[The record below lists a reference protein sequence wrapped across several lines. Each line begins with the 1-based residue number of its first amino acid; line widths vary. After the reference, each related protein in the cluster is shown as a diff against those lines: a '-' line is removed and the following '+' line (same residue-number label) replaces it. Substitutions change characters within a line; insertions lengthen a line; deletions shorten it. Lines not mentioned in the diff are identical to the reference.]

1 MLDPLG
7 RIRWRALALV
17 VSVLLLAPSAG
28 QSQGLQ
34 ELFGF
39 KPADPNAAS
48 ATETN
53 DAAASPAATDGAPS
67 AQENAAPRRPRR
79 AARSGE
85 GKPARR
91 ASSETYKNGQ
101 GGSLGERTNS
111 NTVAIISGDRGATS
125 AAVADDLSAVL
136 DSDDLRVLPI
146 LGKGGAQNIRDVRFM
161 KGVDL
166 GITQSNLLGH
176 FKRSNEIGPI
186 DGEIVYLAKLF
197 NEEMHVVVRTE
208 GGPATIEELSGQRVN
223 FGEAGSG
230 TQMTAREVF
239 GRLGVKPVE
248 VNLDQ
253 AQALQELEAGRL
265 AASVIVS
272 GKPVAA
278 VSRLTG
284 QGFKLLPVPYAKEL
298 RDDYLP
304 ATLTAEDY
312 PGLAAPVVDTVAVS
326 TVLIA
331 YNWPKGSDRYRR
343 LEKFVATFFPRVA
356 DLQAPPRHAK
366 WRETNLAAVLPG
378 WRRFGAAEEW
388 LRRNRGKVA
397 DWRDY
402 NGFFAAG
409 NADAGPSEDGRLFQ
423 EFLKWNR
430 DRKN

>member
-7 RIRWRALALV
+7 RMRCRALVLAAA
-17 VSVLLLAPSAG
+17 VLLVGASAG

-39 KPADPNAAS
+39 KPADPNAAQTTQ
-48 ATETN
+48 AN
-53 DAAASPAATDGAPS
+53 DATTSPAAADGTPAV
-67 AQENAAPRRPRR
+67 QDNAAPRRQRR
-79 AARSGE
+79 TARSGE
-85 GKPARR
+85 GKQARR
-91 ASSETYKNGQ
+91 SSDETYKNGQ
-101 GGSLGERTNS
+101 GGSLGERTNR

-136 DSDDLRVLPI
+136 DSKDLRVLPI

-166 GITQSNLLGH
+166 GITQSNLLGY

-197 NEEMHVVVRTE
+197 NEEMHVVVRAN
-208 GGPATIEELSGQRVN
+208 GGPASLDQLSGQRVS

-239 GRLGVKPVE
+239 GQLGVKPVE
-248 VNLDQ
+248 INLDQ

-265 AASVIVS
+265 AAAVIVS

-278 VSRLTG
+278 VSKLTG
-284 QGFKLLPVPYAKEL
+284 HGFKLLPVPYAKEL

-304 ATLTAEDY
+304 ATLTTEDY
-312 PGLAAPVVDTVAVS
+312 PDLAGPAVDTVAVS

-331 YNWPKGSDRYRR
+331 YDWPKGSDRYRR
-343 LEKFVATFFPRVA
+343 LEKFVAAFFPRVA

-388 LRRNRGKVA
+388 LRRNRDKVA

-402 NGFFAAG
+402 EGFFAAG
-409 NADAGPSEDGRLFQ
+409 DGAPSDGRLLQ
-423 EFLKWNR
+423 EFRKWNR

>member
-17 VSVLLLAPSAG
+17 VSVLLLPPSAG
-28 QSQGLQ
+28 RSQGLQ

-39 KPADPNAAS
+39 KPADPNAPQ
-48 ATETN
+48 TTQTN
-53 DAAASPAATDGAPS
+53 DATSSPAATDGAPS
-67 AQENAAPRRPRR
+67 TQENAASRRPRR

-91 ASSETYKNGQ
+91 SSGETYKNGQ

-197 NEEMHVVVRTE
+197 NEEMHVVARAE
-208 GGPATIEELSGQRVN
+208 SGPATIEELAGQRVN

-239 GRLGVKPVE
+239 GRLGIKPVE

-278 VSRLTG
+278 VSGLTG
-284 QGFKLLPVPYAKEL
+284 QGFKLLPIPYAKEL

-312 PGLAAPVVDTVAVS
+312 PGLAAPAVDTVAVS

-356 DLQAPPRHAK
+356 DLQAPSRHAK

-378 WRRFGAAEEW
+378 WRRFGTAEEW
-388 LRRNRGKVA
+388 LRKNRSKVA

-409 NADAGPSEDGRLFQ
+409 DADAGTSEDGRLFQ

>member
-7 RIRWRALALV
+7 RIRWRALVLV
-17 VSVLLLAPSAG
+17 LSVFLLAPSAG
-28 QSQGLQ
+28 ECQGLQ

-39 KPADPNAAS
+39 GRKDPGAAPV
-48 ATETN
+48 TETN
-53 DAAASPAATDGAPS
+53 DATSPQAAADGAPT
-67 AQENAAPRRPRR
+67 AQENTPQRRPRR

-85 GKPARR
+85 GKPVRR
-91 ASSETYKNGQ
+91 SRGDTYKNGQ

-125 AAVADDLSAVL
+125 AAVADDLAAVL
-136 DSDDLRVLPI
+136 DSDDLRILPI

-197 NEEMHVVVRTE
+197 NEEMHVVVRAE
-208 GGPATIEELSGQRVN
+208 GGPAVLAELSGQHVN

-230 TQMTAREVF
+230 TQVTARDLF
-239 GRLGVKPVE
+239 GRLGIKPVE

-253 AQALQELEAGRL
+253 ARALQDVAAGRL
-265 AASVIVS
+265 AAAVIVS

-278 VSRLTG
+278 ISKLGGHGLR
-284 QGFKLLPVPYAKEL
+284 LLPVPYAKEL
-298 RDDYLP
+298 REDFLP
-304 ATLTAEDY
+304 ATFTAEDY
-312 PGLAAPVVDTVAVS
+312 PGVADQTVDTVAVG

-343 LEKFVATFFPRVA
+343 LEKFVGAFFPRVA
-356 DLQAPPRHAK
+356 ELQAAPRHQK

-378 WRRFGAAEEW
+378 WQRFAAAEEW
-388 LRRNRGKVA
+388 LRKNRDKAVE
-397 DWRDY
+397 WRDY

-409 NADAGPSEDGRLFQ
+409 ARGAGSGEEGRLFE

-430 DRKN
+430 DRKR